1 VEGGAVKSER
11 DTTRIVRSWLESG
24 VTDLPDRVLD
34 QVLDQLPTTPQRRH
48 QWQARRSYTMN
59 STLKMVI
66 AAAAVVVVGV
76 VGFGLVSGSS
86 VPGVGASPT
95 ATPSAAPTPVPSASP
110 ILLLP
115 SANTAIEPGR
125 YRISS
130 PVGDLSIDV
139 PAGWI
144 SMGSDILRTTS
155 DSDPEAAAIFA
166 VWPISGTFAD
176 PCTDHTLVQPTP
188 GAGIDDLAD
197 ALANQP
203 GTEAGPPTAVTVDG
217 YAAKR
222 VDSTVTADIEPCGSG
237 SGMDG
242 FWLYAMPDGDRRYVQ
257 GTNELNQLYIVDVD
271 GQRLTFN
278 GRLPAAITAV
288 DRAELEAIIA
298 SIDIEP

>member
-1 VEGGAVKSER
+1 MKPER
-11 DTTRIVRSWLESG
+11 DTTRLVRSWLENG

-34 QVLDQLPTTPQRRH
+34 PVLDQLAATPQRRRP
-48 QWQARRSYTMN
+48 WQARRSPRMN
-59 STLKMVI
+59 NFLKLALV
-66 AAAAVVVVGV
+66 AAAVVVVGI
-76 VGFGLVSGSS
+76 VGVTLLPRSAI
-86 VPGVGASPT
+86 PGVGTAPTAPPT
-95 ATPSAAPTPVPSASP
+95 ATPTASP
-110 ILLLP
+110 VSVLP
-115 SANTAIEPGR
+115 PDGVIIEPGR
-125 YRISS
+125 YRI
-130 PVGDLSIDV
+130 GNLSIDV

-242 FWLYAMPDGDRRYVQ
+242 FWLYAMPDGDRRWVQ
-257 GTNELNQLYIVDVD
+257 GTNEVNQLYIVDVD
-271 GQRLTFN
+271 GDRLTFN
-278 GRLPAAITAV
+278 GRLPAATTAA
-288 DRAELEAIIA
+288 DRAQLEAIIA
-298 SIDIEP
+298 SINIEP